1 MKINDMFSSWRQ
13 DLPASVVVFLV
24 ALPLCLGIA
33 LASGAPPITG
43 LIAGVIGGVLVGSTS
58 GSQLG
63 VSGPAAGLAALVAAA
78 IKDLGSYETFLLAVV
93 LAGAIQ
99 VLLGVMRAGVIAYF
113 FPNSVIK
120 GMLSG
125 IGIIIILKQIP
136 HALGY
141 DADFEGDESFQ
152 QIDSETTFSAIGHVV
167 NMVTPGAILVTVVC
181 LAILIV
187 WESARVKRSHLLSL
201 VPGPLLAVIAG
212 IVLGGMQGGFGKHAL
227 EAEHY
232 VDLPDLS
239 AGLAVLTLPDLSAIG
254 NPAVWV
260 TALTIA
266 LVASIETLLSVEATD
281 RLDPQKRITP
291 TNRELRAQG
300 AGNIVSGLIGGLP
313 ITQVI
318 VRSSANMQS
327 GARTRLSAVV
337 HGILLLLSILL
348 IPGVLELIP
357 LASLAA
363 VLFTVGYK
371 LAKPSLFHTMWARGW
386 EQFLPFIVTVL
397 GVVFIDLLKGVSLG
411 MVVGIFIVLRN
422 SYLTPFHFQ
431 GQGAKDQPLRIT
443 LSEEVTFFNKAS
455 IQRTL
460 AGLPPGS
467 HVIIDG
473 SRTKNLDPDV
483 HEIIEEM
490 RVRAKEQGTTIELV
504 SLEEQ
509 PKLATSEL
517 TENVLKAA
525 SRKSDGAPTHAGT
538 TTDHGS

>member
-1 MKINDMFSSWRQ
+1 MKIKDMFSSWRQ

-43 LIAGVIGGVLVGSTS
+43 LIAGVIGGVLVGATS

-63 VSGPAAGLAALVAAA
+63 VSGPAAGLAALVASA
-78 IKDLGSYETFLLAVV
+78 IRDLGTYEVFLLAVV

-99 VLLGVMRAGVIAYF
+99 ILLGVLRAGVIAYF

-152 QIDSETTFSAIGHVV
+152 QIDSETTFSAIGHVLR
-167 NMVTPGAILVTVVC
+167 MITPGAILVTSVC
-181 LAILIV
+181 MVILIA
-187 WESARVKRSHLLSL
+187 WESDRVKRSSVLSL

-212 IVLGGMQGGFGKHAL
+212 IALGGVQGGFGEHAL

-239 AGLAVLTLPDLSAIG
+239 MGSAVLSLPDFSAIG

-281 RLDPQKRITP
+281 RLDPQRRITP

-300 AGNIVSGLIGGLP
+300 AGNIISGLIGGLP

-337 HGILLLLSILL
+337 HGLLLLLAILL
-348 IPGVLELIP
+348 IPGILELIP

-371 LAKPSLFHTMWARGW
+371 LAKPSLFRTMWSRGW
-386 EQFLPFIVTVL
+386 
-397 GVVFIDLLKGVSLG
+397 G
-411 MVVGIFIVLRN
+411 
-422 SYLTPFHFQ
+422 H
-431 GQGAKDQPLRIT
+431 
-443 LSEEVTFFNKAS
+443 
-455 IQRTL
+455 RT
-460 AGLPPGS
+460 
-467 HVIIDG
+467 
-473 SRTKNLDPDV
+473 R
-483 HEIIEEM
+483 
-490 RVRAKEQGTTIELV
+490 RA
-504 SLEEQ
+504 
-509 PKLATSEL
+509 
-517 TENVLKAA
+517 
-525 SRKSDGAPTHAGT
+525 RHR
-538 TTDHGS
+538 